1 MTGIVLTT
9 YSGAI
14 LGPIAKILGWIMNL
28 IYEGVYNLF
37 GIESVA
43 LSILIITV
51 VIYTALLPFT
61 IKQQKFAKLQQKM
74 QPEIQKIQEKYKN
87 KKPRFIGTFCFC
99 VIFFLPSLFPCG
111 ACRARYTLL
120 SVRARSLPQS

>member
-74 QPEIQKIQEKYKN
+74 QPEIQKIQEIMLMKLLIKMNLKAKKKN
-87 KKPRFIGTFCFC
+87 CKLNLRRQSKKKDMKM
-99 VIFFLPSLFPCG
+99 LQKLEMS
-111 ACRARYTLL
+111 
-120 SVRARSLPQS
+120 